1 MFTPVER
8 ERLRSVLI
16 ELARGDDRIT
26 GGAITGASWRT
37 LQDARAM
44 SGAPP
49 DHEVLTLEE
58 VAVSDVADVTHH
70 GRSGQI
76 QVQCRLLPRSGR

>member
-37 LQDARAM
+37 LQDAPRDERRA
-44 SGAPP
+44 SRP
-49 DHEVLTLEE
+49 
-58 VAVSDVADVTHH
+58 
-70 GRSGQI
+70 
-76 QVQCRLLPRSGR
+76 